1 MTSTPPPPD
10 HIDGTVTAGPEDTAH
25 LARLVETGF
34 ARAAAHR
41 ENPGLTRATCGL
53 AAAAFWPL
61 LPAAVTLQLGLALRP
76 GTRYYLSA
84 DRQAV
89 LAVGVR
95 RDAWHVHAHVS
106 ARPGSGQ
113 GRALRA
119 LVGPALAAAADASGT
134 RVEAV
139 AISRAMADRYATE
152 FPGLVDVGPGFPQ
165 GRRLRR
171 EPRTP

>member
-1 MTSTPPPPD
+1 M
-10 HIDGTVTAGPEDTAH
+10 
-25 LARLVETGF
+25 
-34 ARAAAHR
+34 
-41 ENPGLTRATCGL
+41 
-53 AAAAFWPL
+53 
-61 LPAAVTLQLGLALRP
+61 TLQLGLVLRP

-89 LAVGVR
+89 LAVGIR

-134 RVEAV
+134 RIEAV

-152 FPGLVDVGPGFPQ
+152 LPGLVDVGPGFPQ